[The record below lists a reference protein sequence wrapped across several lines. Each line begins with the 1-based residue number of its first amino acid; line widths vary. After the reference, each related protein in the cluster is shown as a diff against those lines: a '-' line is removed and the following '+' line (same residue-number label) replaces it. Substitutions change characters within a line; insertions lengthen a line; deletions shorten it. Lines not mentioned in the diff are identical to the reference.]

1 MGNYTQKNCLCEQC
15 VKHIIMF
22 DLMIIFD
29 VSVDTLFIRL
39 IFEQSNT
46 LIGQTFKVCF
56 DPFMG
61 RIILTWS
68 TL

>member
-1 MGNYTQKNCLCEQC
+1 M
-15 VKHIIMF
+15 KHIIML